1 MGSVPHIPQ
10 HVRQINAKESC
21 DSVLRYTSA
30 MMKRSQSSAPP
41 AVSQS
46 VMYVTL
52 PSNVE
57 MGFDVFQTCRFHEN
71 YRAAKDSDSL
81 HRPVRFAD
89 ELEGKNISYH

>member
-1 MGSVPHIPQ
+1 
-10 HVRQINAKESC
+10 
-21 DSVLRYTSA
+21 
-30 MMKRSQSSAPP
+30 
-41 AVSQS
+41 
-46 VMYVTL
+46 MYVTL